1 MNPVFDQVAFLGFDV
16 FGTVVDWRTSVA
28 REVEP
33 FLARHA
39 ISVDPLQFA
48 SDWRG
53 LYQPS
58 MEEVRSGRRQY
69 VTLDVLNREN
79 LDTVL
84 TRHGVDLA
92 AIPGQ
97 QRDELTRAWER
108 LDRGPTPWQGSLDSS
123 AGSPSARC
131 PTGTLP
137 ACSTWPDMPVCR
149 GT

>member
-33 FLARHA
+33 FLVRHA

-58 MEEVRSGRRQY
+58 MEEVRFRK
-69 VTLDVLNREN
+69 
-79 LDTVL
+79 
-84 TRHGVDLA
+84 
-92 AIPGQ
+92 
-97 QRDELTRAWER
+97 RAKLKAW
-108 LDRGPTPWQGSLDSS
+108 LLVHSCSAKADS
-123 AGSPSARC
+123 
-131 PTGTLP
+131 TGT
-137 ACSTWPDMPVCR
+137 
-149 GT
+149 